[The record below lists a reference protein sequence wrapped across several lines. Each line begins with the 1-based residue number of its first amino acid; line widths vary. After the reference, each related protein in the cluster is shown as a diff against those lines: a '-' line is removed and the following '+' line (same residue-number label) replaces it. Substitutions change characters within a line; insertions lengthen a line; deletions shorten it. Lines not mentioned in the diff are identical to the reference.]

1 MALGADR
8 WSVGVDLGASRIKLV
23 CLQKTE
29 GRQRL
34 MAHGVLLRNNVA
46 QIREV
51 FTTPNIRAGH
61 VRVNIS
67 DPSLKI
73 RRIDLPKVP
82 DAELPEI
89 IKWGMKDVVGGD
101 VDHYVFRHQVLPPD
115 PARTEQ
121 PYLIFAIM
129 REAIKAKLDFL
140 SQLGIPQQEIVE
152 PNVAAL
158 GIAVRHSYGLGPDE
172 RCVVVDM
179 GCTASL
185 FAVVG
190 GEGLFFS
197 RPLGNISGDSLTKQL
212 SRTVGLDEPTVEQF
226 KVSYPSEKIPI
237 EHADK
242 VKTVVDNF
250 FTSVV
255 VEVQRSID
263 AYVAQFPGKPVGKIY
278 FTGGGCQL
286 PGFAQRVSGTLNMSV
301 EILEPFQKI
310 DLGRFRMDA
319 LAPQK
324 VYYALACGL
333 ALE

>member
-1 MALGADR
+1 
-8 WSVGVDLGASRIKLV
+8 
-23 CLQKTE
+23 
-29 GRQRL
+29 
-34 MAHGVLLRNNVA
+34 
-46 QIREV
+46 
-51 FTTPNIRAGH
+51 
-61 VRVNIS
+61 VNIS

-73 RRIDLPKVP
+73 RRVDLPKVP

-89 IKWGMKDVVGGD
+89 IKWGMKDVVGGE

-129 REAIKAKLDFL
+129 REAIKAKMDFL
-140 SQLGIPQQEIVE
+140 SQLGIPQPTIVE
-152 PNVAAL
+152 PNVSAL
-158 GIAVRHSYGLGPDE
+158 GIVMRHSYGLGPDDH
-172 RCVVVDM
+172 CVVVDM

-185 FAVVG
+185 YAVVG
-190 GEGLFFS
+190 SEGLFFS
-197 RPLGNISGDSLTKQL
+197 RALGNISGDGLTKQL
-212 SRTVGLDEPTVEQF
+212 SRMVGVDEPAAEQF
-226 KVSYPSEKIPI
+226 KVAYPSEKIPE
-237 EHADK
+237 EHTAK
-242 VKTVVDNF
+242 VKEVIDNF

-263 AYVAQFPGKPVGKIY
+263 AYVAQFPGKPVAKIY

-286 PGFAQRVSGTLNMSV
+286 PGFVQRVSGTLNIPA